1 MRSARY
7 VAPLAVVLVIAIAVT
22 LLEGTPATLPA
33 VALGSDVLLH
43 ALRAGALFAVVF
55 ILATVLS
62 RASAGR
68 LPSELSTSGIGYTA
82 EETRKTTETLAELQ
96 EQVDDH
102 QATIDRL
109 AERIDRIGG
118 NA

>member
-1 MRSARY
+1 MRY
-7 VAPLAVVLVIAIAVT
+7 LAPLAVALAVAVLVT
-22 LLEGTPATLPA
+22 LLEGTPRALPA
-33 VALGSDVLLH
+33 VALGSEVLLH
-43 ALRAGALFAVVF
+43 ALRASALFAIAFV
-55 ILATVLS
+55 LATVLS

-68 LPSELSTSGIGYTA
+68 LPTELSTSGIGYTA

-109 AERIDRIGG
+109 AERIDRLGG
-118 NA
+118 TA